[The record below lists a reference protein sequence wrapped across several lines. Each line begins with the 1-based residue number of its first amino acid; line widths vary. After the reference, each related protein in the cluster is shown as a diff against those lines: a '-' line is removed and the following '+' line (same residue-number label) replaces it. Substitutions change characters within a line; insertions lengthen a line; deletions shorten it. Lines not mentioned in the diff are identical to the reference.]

1 MPEATNKLKRLQ
13 LMDKLRLFPRASEVP
28 APAGGWVRAIR
39 EALGMGQG
47 QLAARMKV
55 SRQTVQDMER
65 AESDRRVTLDSLD
78 RLAAAM
84 GCRLVY
90 ALVPEAGSLDEIR
103 ERQAKAVAASML
115 YPASHSMVLEAQG
128 LTAREGDR
136 QRELLV
142 DELLRGSARKLWR

>member
-1 MPEATNKLKRLQ
+1 MPETTNKLKRLQ
-13 LMDKLRLFPRASEVP
+13 LMDKLRLFPSARESA

-65 AESDRRVTLDSLD
+65 AEAERRITLDSLD
-78 RLAAAM
+78 RLAQAM

-90 ALVPEAGSLDEIR
+90 ALVPESGSLDEIR
-103 ERQAKAVAASML
+103 ERQAQAVATSML
-115 YPASHSMVLEAQG
+115 YPAAHSMVLEAQG
-128 LTAREGDR
+128 LSAREGDR
-136 QRELLV
+136 QRELLI